1 MAKQV
6 LTNVAVTFGT
16 ANTDITSYVASVT
29 LNLTKAEVATTSF
42 GSSGAVTRIAGLADN
57 AITLELHQDYPT
69 IEKLFY
75 DAWNAGTAVPMT
87 VKPNGT
93 GVASSSN
100 PSYAFDVLPLTWQ
113 PIQGAVGDLA
123 TASVTYPINGAVTK
137 TGTGA

>member
-29 LNLTKAEVATTSF
+29 LNLSKAEVATTSF
-42 GSSGAVTRIAGLADN
+42 GSSGATTRIAGLQDN
-57 AITLELHQDYPT
+57 AVTLELHQDYPT

-75 DAWNAGTAVPMT
+75 DAFNNGTAVPMT
-87 VKPNGT
+87 IKPNGT
-93 GVASSSN
+93 ATASSTN
-100 PSYAFDVLPLTWQ
+100 PQYAFNVLPLTWT
-113 PIQGAVGDLA
+113 PVAGAVGDLA
-123 TASVTYPINGAVTK
+123 TASVTYPIDGAVTK

>member
-29 LNLTKAEVATTSF
+29 LNLSKAEVATTSF
-42 GSSGAVTRIAGLADN
+42 GSSNAVTRISGLADN
-57 AITLELHQDYPT
+57 SITLELHQDYPT

-75 DAWNAGTAVPMT
+75 DAWNAGTAVAMT

-93 GVASSSN
+93 AAASSSN
-100 PSYAFDVLPLTWQ
+100 PQYAFNVLPLNWT
-113 PIQGAVGDLA
+113 PVAGAVGDLA
-123 TASVTYPINGAVTK
+123 TASVTYPIDGAVTK

>member
-16 ANTDITSYVASVT
+16 ASTDISNYVASIT
-29 LNLTKAEVATTSF
+29 LDLTKAEVATTSF
-42 GSSGAVTRIAGLADN
+42 GSGGAVTRIAGLADN
-57 AITLELHQDYPT
+57 SITLELHQDYPT

-75 DAWNAGTAVPMT
+75 DAWNAGTAVPVT

-93 GVASSSN
+93 ASASSTN
-100 PSYAFDVLPLTWQ
+100 PQYAFNVLPLTWT
-113 PIQGAVGDLA
+113 PVAGAVGDLA
-123 TASVTYPINGAVTK
+123 TASVTYPIDGTVTK

>member
-16 ANTDITSYVASVT
+16 ANTDITSYVASVS
-29 LNLTKAEVATTSF
+29 LNLSKAEVATTSF
-42 GSSGAVTRIAGLADN
+42 GSSGAVTRVAGLADN
-57 AITLELHQDYPT
+57 SITLELHQDYPT

-93 GVASSSN
+93 GAASSTN
-100 PSYAFDVLPLTWQ
+100 PQYAFNVVPLTWQ
-113 PIQGAVGDLA
+113 SINGAVGDLA
-123 TASVTYPINGAVTK
+123 TASITYPIDGAVTK
-137 TGTGA
+137 TGSGA

>member
-16 ANTDITSYVASVT
+16 AATDITSYVASVT
-29 LNLTKAEVATTSF
+29 LNLSKAEVTTTNF
-42 GSSGAVTRIAGLADN
+42 GSGGAVTRIAGLADN
-57 AITLELHQDYPT
+57 SITLELHQDYPT

-75 DAWNAGTAVPMT
+75 DAWNAGTAVPVT

-93 GVASSSN
+93 ASASSTN
-100 PSYAFDVLPLTWQ
+100 PQYAFNVLPLTWT
-113 PIQGAVGDLA
+113 PVAGAVGDLA
-123 TASVTYPINGAVTK
+123 TASVTYAIDGAVTK

>member
-16 ANTDITSYVASVT
+16 ANTDITSYVAAVT
-29 LNLTKAEVATTSF
+29 LNLTAAEIPTTNF
-42 GSSGAVTRIAGLADN
+42 GSSGAVTRIQGLKDHSVT
-57 AITLELHQDYPT
+57 IDLHQDYPT

-75 DAWNAGTAVPMT
+75 DAFAAGTAVAMT

-93 GVASSSN
+93 GAASSAN
-100 PSYAFDVLPLTWQ
+100 PSYAFNVLPVSWT
-113 PIQGAVGDLA
+113 PVAGAVGELA
-123 TASVTYPINGAVTK
+123 TASITWPIDGNVTK

>member
-16 ANTDITSYVASVT
+16 ANQDITSYVASVT
-29 LNLTKAEVATTSF
+29 LNLTKGEVATTSF

-57 AITLELHQDYPT
+57 SITLELHQDYPT

-93 GVASSSN
+93 GSASSSN
-100 PSYAFDVLPLTWQ
+100 PQYAFSVLPLIWQ
-113 PIQGAVGDLA
+113 PISGAVGDIA
-123 TASVTYPINGAVTK
+123 TASVTYPIDGAVTK

>member
-16 ANTDITSYVASVT
+16 ANQDITSYVASVS
-29 LNLTKAEVATTSF
+29 LNLSKAEVATTSF
-42 GSSGAVTRIAGLADN
+42 GSSGAVTRVAGLADN
-57 AITLELHQDYPT
+57 SITLELHQDYPT

-93 GVASSSN
+93 GAASSTN
-100 PSYAFDVLPLTWQ
+100 PQYAFNVVPLTWQ
-113 PIQGAVGDLA
+113 SVNGAVGDLA
-123 TASVTYPINGAVTK
+123 TASITYPIDGNVTK
-137 TGTGA
+137 TGSGA